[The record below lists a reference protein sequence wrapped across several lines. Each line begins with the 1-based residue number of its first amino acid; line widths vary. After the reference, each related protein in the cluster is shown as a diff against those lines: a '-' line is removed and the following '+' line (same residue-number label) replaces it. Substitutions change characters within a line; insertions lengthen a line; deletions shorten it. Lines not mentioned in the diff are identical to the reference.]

1 MLTFVALIPFL
12 NSKDMGKDSQ
22 LKFKRRLG
30 QDPHT
35 LPEVIAAGGSAALQ
49 GCPDVWEMENGDF
62 MVIGIRKTM
71 ELKGQLPESVNCGP
85 DEEIVIVPR
94 YILTNAKRDIPD
106 Q

>member
-1 MLTFVALIPFL
+1 MKGQ
-12 NSKDMGKDSQ
+12 SKNTT

-35 LPEVIAAGGSAALQ
+35 LPEVIAAGGTVAAE

-62 MVIGIRKTM
+62 MIIGIRKTA
-71 ELKGQLPESVNCGP
+71 ELKSQLPETVSCGA

-94 YILTNAKRDIPD
+94 YILTNAKADIPD
-106 Q
+106 H